1 MSKKMHQ
8 LPFELWNIIWEFYW
22 KDIYT
27 NKVLEELVSPYETCD
42 EVYKYMCRHGFYNI
56 QLGINNPTDK
66 LHYFYYKK
74 HNEKLK
80 NILRNKSGIFLF
92 CNTQDTSYKNMLYIL
107 ECGMLNNISDN
118 YKYICAFYILFSIHN
133 YQILHYFK
141 ALSKIKYLQK

>member
-1 MSKKMHQ
+1 M
-8 LPFELWNIIWEFYW
+8 
-22 KDIYT
+22 
-27 NKVLEELVSPYETCD
+27 
-42 EVYKYMCRHGFYNI
+42 
-56 QLGINNPTDK
+56 GINNPTDK

-107 ECGMLNNISDN
+107 DCGMLNNISDN

-141 ALSKIKYLQK
+141 ALSKLKTN